1 MTPEISVKI
10 LIQNIAILVHN
21 RGFDFEAALKQRVS
35 KTDPNWSFLLMDG
48 SPNNIYYRWCLLVL
62 GNNETFSSYS
72 LLPFSFFANDEW
84 YLPPPVY
91 DEQAEKQRLDS
102 KMESLNRAK
111 RLNEDKEEGE
121 RNEKRRKMEEG

>member
-1 MTPEISVKI
+1 MPVKV
-10 LIQNIAILVHN
+10 LIQNIALMVHN
-21 RGFDFEAALKQRVS
+21 RGFGFEVALKQQVP

-72 LLPFSFFANDEW
+72 LLPFSFFANDAW

-91 DEQAEKQRLDS
+91 DEQTEKLRLDS
-102 KMESLNRAK
+102 KKESLNRLK
-111 RLNEDKEEGE
+111 RENEDPEEEKRPG
-121 RNEKRRKMEEG
+121 KRRKLEDG